1 MKSSLFPI
9 EDLVCIV
16 PALMIFLASLV
27 PLTLKVLRGNKEP
40 HPTSV
45 VLYGFIGL
53 LAALFASLI
62 LYSNQTTAF
71 FAFSE
76 ALVFDGLSAFSTIM
90 VSLITGIALLFS
102 REHVSTKGAQFSE
115 YVFLLMNAT
124 VGMLILAWSNDL
136 IVTFIG
142 IEVMSLCLYLTI
154 ALSNEE
160 RLSKEAAFKYFVL
173 GSFASAIF
181 LYGIAL
187 IYGATGTTYI
197 HKVLA
202 AAPELIATNYTFLI
216 GTVLMILGFAFK
228 VSLAP
233 FHAWTPDVY
242 EGAPTP
248 VTAFM
253 STGVKL
259 VSFVAFIRVLVGDYV
274 TKDMTGNLI
283 NILQWLAVITMLV
296 GNIGAI
302 VQPGLKRMLAYSSV
316 AHSGFIFMGTVC
328 AAVGGQ
334 TWLGTSGV
342 TFYLFAYAIMTI
354 GAFGVVALL
363 EEHDSDLVLVDD
375 LAGLGRRSPVLAL
388 CLTIFLVSLAGLPP
402 TIGFFGK
409 FFLFAAAI
417 KQGLFWLAVWAAI
430 NSAIAVYYYLRPIVV
445 MYMHEPNRQAVV
457 RAKAGTYAAVT
468 AMAVLVLV
476 FGLTT
481 DPIYRMIVRA
491 VSGLM

>member
-1 MKSSLFPI
+1 MNSSLFPM
-9 EDLVCIV
+9 EDLVCII
-16 PALMIFLASLV
+16 PLALIFLASLV
-27 PLTLKVLRGNKEP
+27 PLTLKVCRGNKES
-40 HPTSV
+40 HPTAA

-53 LAALFASLI
+53 IAALLSSLI
-62 LYSNQTTAF
+62 LYSNQSKAF
-71 FAFSE
+71 YAFSE
-76 ALVFDGLSAFSTIM
+76 ALVFDGLSAFSTVM
-90 VSLITGIALLFS
+90 VALVTGIALLFS

-115 YVFLLMNAT
+115 YVFLLMNSA

-136 IVTFIG
+136 IITFIG
-142 IEVMSLCLYLTI
+142 IEVMSLCLYLII
-154 ALSNEE
+154 ALSHEE

-181 LYGIAL
+181 LYGVAL

-197 HKVLA
+197 HKVLL
-202 AAPELIATNYTFLI
+202 AAPDLVATSYTFFI
-216 GTVLMILGFAFK
+216 GAVLMILGFAFK

-259 VSFVAFIRVLVGDYV
+259 VSFIAFIRVLLGDYV
-274 TKDMTGNLI
+274 SKDMTGNLI
-283 NILQWLAVITMLV
+283 NVLQWLAVITMLV

-316 AHSGFIFMGTVC
+316 AHSGFIFMGAVC
-328 AAVGGQ
+328 ASVGGQ

-342 TFYLFAYAIMTI
+342 AYYLFAYAIMTI

-363 EEHDSDLVLVDD
+363 EEYDSDMILVED
-375 LAGLGRRSPVLAL
+375 LAGLGRRSPILAL
-388 CLTIFLVSLAGLPP
+388 CLTIFLASLAGLPP

-417 KQGLFWLAVWAAI
+417 KQGLFWLAIWGAI

-445 MYMHEPNRQAVV
+445 MYMHESARPVVV
-457 RAKAGTYAAVT
+457 RAKAGTYAAVA

-476 FGLTT
+476 FGFAT

-491 VSGLM
+491 VGM